1 MSSSLEQQIADWFR
15 ARLSTLNQVNG
26 YSFNLTPESIFTDG
40 GIPQD
45 RSVPVPYAAYDDDDG
60 LWEDVN
66 PNDKASIKVM
76 SPVVYVMVPAKYE
89 TYRKTSR
96 TVFRDIATACRIDLM
111 EDTDLPTGVLAVT
124 PESWAR
130 NDRDGRYV
138 EIAITFTVK
147 AASSFVTP
155 T

>member
-1 MSSSLEQQIADWFR
+1 MSIEQQIADWFN
-15 ARLSTLNQVNG
+15 ARLSALTEANG
-26 YSFNLTPESIFTDG
+26 YSFTLSSDAIFTDG

-60 LWEDVN
+60 VWEDSS
-66 PNDKASIKVM
+66 PNDKANMKVM
-76 SPVVYVMVPAKYE
+76 SPVVYVMAPAKYE
-89 TYRKTSR
+89 NYRKTSR
-96 TVFRDIATACRIDLM
+96 TIFRDIAAVCRIDLM
-111 EDTDLPTGVLAVT
+111 EDTDLPTGVLAIL

-130 NDRDGRYV
+130 NEQEGRYV